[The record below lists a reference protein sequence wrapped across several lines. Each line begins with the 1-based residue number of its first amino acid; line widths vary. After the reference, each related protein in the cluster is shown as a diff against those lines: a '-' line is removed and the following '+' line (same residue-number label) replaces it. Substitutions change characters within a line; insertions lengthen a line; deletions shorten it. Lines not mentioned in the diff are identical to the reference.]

1 MYHIFL
7 SQLSVDWH
15 LCCCHV
21 MVIVNS
27 AFALALSIKILRFTL
42 VGSVHADCLCLNQ
55 SLWPEAWKVLTG
67 LVQWSIS
74 RSGITWNELF
84 LMHER
89 SQTGTGSFREDM
101 TETWIRGLT
110 HRRLIGG
117 DSMILKGDWSVE
129 FILSLLYFP
138 EKAMATHSSVL
149 AWRIPMDRGSWQAT
163 VHRITNSRTGL
174 KWLSMHT
181 HILSQVGERNTK
193 NQERGWSRH
202 IVNDTAPYF
211 LVQTGKR

>member
-1 MYHIFL
+1 
-7 SQLSVDWH
+7 
-15 LCCCHV
+15 
-21 MVIVNS
+21 
-27 AFALALSIKILRFTL
+27 
-42 VGSVHADCLCLNQ
+42 
-55 SLWPEAWKVLTG
+55 
-67 LVQWSIS
+67 
-74 RSGITWNELF
+74 
-84 LMHER
+84 MHEG

-110 HRRLIGG
+110 HRRLRGG

-138 EKAMATHSSVL
+138 EKAAATHSSVL

-174 KWLSMHT
+174 KRLSMHT

-193 NQERGWSRH
+193 NQERGWEQTYRQWTQHHTSWFRQAKGKSASPVVQP
-202 IVNDTAPYF
+202 IVIDAKIRTESFSIIFIQLYLFANTPYHW
-211 LVQTGKR
+211 